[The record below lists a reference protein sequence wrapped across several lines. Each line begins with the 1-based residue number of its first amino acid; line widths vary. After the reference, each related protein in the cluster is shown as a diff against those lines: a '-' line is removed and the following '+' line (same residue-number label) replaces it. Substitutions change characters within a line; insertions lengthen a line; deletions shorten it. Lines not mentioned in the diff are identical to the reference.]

1 MNADRGVSVT
11 LSYVLLLAVAT
22 TMLVAMVI
30 VVGGLLDSQ
39 KNHAVQDELTV
50 TGESLATELEQADR
64 LYQSTADNATS
75 LTVQKRLPT
84 HVSGSTYRIVIDGNA
99 GELTLA
105 TTRPEVSIS
114 IPVDADALAAEE
126 QSLPGGPVEIV
137 DDGDVLV
144 VQAA

>member
-84 HVSGSTYRIVIDGNA
+84 HVSGSTYRIVVDGDA